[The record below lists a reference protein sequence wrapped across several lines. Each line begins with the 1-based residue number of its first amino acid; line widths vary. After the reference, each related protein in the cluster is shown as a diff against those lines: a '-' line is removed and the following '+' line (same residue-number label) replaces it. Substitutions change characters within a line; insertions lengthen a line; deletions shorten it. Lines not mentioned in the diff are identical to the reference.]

1 MEGMWSENMQK
12 ETSLTDNYIQKIY
25 EKWCK
30 AGKKPKLKCVTY
42 GCQANVHD
50 SEKICGLL
58 YKMGYEAC
66 ESEEEADL
74 IVYNTCCVRE
84 NAENRVFGNLGQLKK
99 LKAENKDLKIILC
112 GCMVQ
117 QDAIVEKI
125 RKSYPFVD
133 VIFGTFNLHRF
144 PELLYTNIETNSQI
158 IDIWQD
164 AKEIADDLP
173 AMRQHKFKASVNIM
187 HGCDNFCSY
196 CIVPYVRG
204 RERSRPPEAII
215 KEIEALAADGVV
227 EVTLLGQN
235 VNSYGKGLESNIN
248 FADLINKV
256 AKITG
261 LKRIRFLTS
270 HPKDFSDEL
279 IAAIKNN
286 SNICKS
292 VHLPLQSGSTA
303 VLDRMNRKYTKESY
317 LALVKSL
324 RDAVSNIAITT
335 DIITGF
341 PYETDEDNEETIDVL
356 KKVRF
361 SGAFTFIYSK
371 RSGTP
376 AAAMDCQ
383 IDEETTKR
391 RFDKILNA
399 LNPII
404 YEISQSHIGHTY
416 EVLAEEPSKSDDTL
430 ITGRLDDNSLVH
442 FKGDTSLIGQFV
454 TVKITDC
461 KTFYLI
467 GEIIE

>member
-1 MEGMWSENMQK
+1 MQK